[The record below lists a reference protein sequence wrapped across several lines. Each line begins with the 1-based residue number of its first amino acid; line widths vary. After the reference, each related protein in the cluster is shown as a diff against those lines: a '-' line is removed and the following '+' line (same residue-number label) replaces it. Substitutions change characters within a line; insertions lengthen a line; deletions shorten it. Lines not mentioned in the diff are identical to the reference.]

1 LVAGIGIVLFLI
13 SGPDNDSFQSA
24 SMLAFVAD
32 TLVTLFVISYV
43 IRRSR
48 QVEPLVE
55 RNAFWL
61 RRLFAIELIAGALRS
76 VIGLFF
82 ASPQIGILDILFFAV
97 CLVATAVC
105 MLALRKPVA
114 TSTNP

>member
-1 LVAGIGIVLFLI
+1 LA
-13 SGPDNDSFQSA
+13 A
-24 SMLAFVAD
+24 TLAFVAD
-32 TLVTLFVISYV
+32 TLVTLFVVSYV

-48 QVEPLVE
+48 QMEPAVE
-55 RNAFWL
+55 RNALWL

-82 ASPQIGILDILFFAV
+82 ASPEIGILDILFFAV

-105 MLALRKPVA
+105 MLALRKPVE